1 MMWAV
6 ARPHGDEFAL
16 YHRGGRYRQSSERR
30 GERTVSKNP
39 GGKKNPLLAANRADR
54 NRKIFIQ
61 VAVAAV
67 LIGLIA
73 AIGIGVA
80 VKKARK
86 DDPGPTPSIPAAA
99 NKTPDGVTGTITDNG
114 AVRIGKPN
122 AKVTVR
128 VVADLQ
134 CPACKGFEGANA
146 QVLADAVNNGTAA
159 VEYDVIAFLDKA
171 STTRYSTRAANAS
184 YCVAEADP
192 TKYQAWVSS
201 MFAQQPPEGGAGLP
215 NDKLVQIAKDAGYPD
230 AVANCITD
238 VKYDKYIQA
247 RTDDVL
253 KSGIKSTPSV
263 FVNGKQVESSQEI
276 FGPGGLGPVIAAA
289 AAQ

>member
-1 MMWAV
+1 MMWPWPDHAGFGF
-6 ARPHGDEFAL
+6 RL
-16 YHRGGRYRQSSERR
+16 YHRGGRYRQASERR

-39 GGKKNPLLAANRADR
+39 GGKKNPLLAADRSER

-67 LIGLIA
+67 LIALIA

-86 DDPGPTPSIPAAA
+86 DDPGASPAIPAAVNQNA
-99 NKTPDGVTGTITDNG
+99 SGITGTITDNG
-114 AVRIGKPN
+114 AIRIGKPD

-134 CPACKGFEGANA
+134 CPACKGFEAANS
-146 QVLADAVNNGTAA
+146 QVLDDNVKNGTVA
-159 VEYDVIAFLDKA
+159 VEYNVIAFLDKA

-192 TKYQAWVSS
+192 TKYMAWLTS
-201 MFAQQPPEGGAGLP
+201 MFAQQPAEGGAGLT
-215 NDKLVQIAKDAGYPD
+215 NDKLAQIAKEAGYPD
-230 AVANCITD
+230 SVASCITD

-247 RTDDVL
+247 RTTDVL
-253 KSGIKSTPSV
+253 NTGIKSTPSV
-263 FVNGKQVESSQEI
+263 FVNGKQIQSSQELM
-276 FGPGGLGPVIAAA
+276 GPGGLAPVIAAA
-289 AAQ
+289 TAQ

>member
-1 MMWAV
+1 M
-6 ARPHGDEFAL
+6 
-16 YHRGGRYRQSSERR
+16 
-30 GERTVSKNP
+30 SKNP
-39 GGKKNPLLAANRADR
+39 GGKKNPLLAADRADR

-67 LIGLIA
+67 LIALIA

-99 NKTPDGVTGTITDNG
+99 NQNAAGITGTITDNG
-114 AVRIGKPN
+114 SVRIGKPD

-134 CPACKGFEGANA
+134 CPACKGFESANA
-146 QVLADAVNNGTAA
+146 QVLDEAVKNGTAA
-159 VEYDVIAFLDKA
+159 VEYNVIAFLDKA

-192 TKYQAWVSS
+192 SKYTAWVSA
-201 MFAQQPPEGGAGLP
+201 MFAQQPAEGGAGLP
-215 NDKLVQIAKDAGYPD
+215 DDKLVQIAKDVGYPD
-230 AVANCITD
+230 AVASCITD
-238 VKYDKYIQA
+238 LKYDKYIQA

-263 FVNGKQVESSQEI
+263 YINGKQVESSQEI
-276 FGPGGLGPVIAAA
+276 FGPGGLAPAIAAA

>member
-1 MMWAV
+1 M
-6 ARPHGDEFAL
+6 
-16 YHRGGRYRQSSERR
+16 
-30 GERTVSKNP
+30 SKNP
-39 GGKKNPLLAANRADR
+39 GGKKNPLLAADRSDR

-67 LIGLIA
+67 LVALIA

-86 DDPGPTPSIPAAA
+86 DDPGPTPSIAASA
-99 NKTPDGVTGTITDNG
+99 NQNADGLTGTITDNG
-114 AVRIGKPN
+114 SIRIGKPG

-134 CPACKGFEGANA
+134 CPACKGFESANS
-146 QVLADAVNNGTAA
+146 QVLDENVKNGTIA
-159 VEYDVIAFLDKA
+159 VEYNVIAFLDRM
-171 STTRYSTRAANAS
+171 SSTRYSTRAANAS

-192 TKYQAWVSS
+192 AKYMAWVTS
-201 MFAQQPPEGGAGLP
+201 MFAQQPPEGSAGLP
-215 NDKLVQIAKDAGYPD
+215 NEKLVQIAKDAGYPD
-230 AVANCITD
+230 SVASCITD

-247 RTDDVL
+247 RTNDVL
-253 KSGIKSTPSV
+253 NSGIESTPSV
-263 FVNGKQVESSQEI
+263 FVNGKQIKSNQELMT
-276 FGPGGLGPVIAAA
+276 PGGLAPAIAAA

>member
-1 MMWAV
+1 M
-6 ARPHGDEFAL
+6 
-16 YHRGGRYRQSSERR
+16 
-30 GERTVSKNP
+30 SKNP
-39 GGKKNPLLAANRADR
+39 GGKKNPLLAADRSDR

-61 VAVAAV
+61 VGVAAV
-67 LIGLIA
+67 LIALIA

-86 DDPGPTPSIPAAA
+86 DDPGPSPAIAAAA
-99 NKTPDGVTGTITDNG
+99 NADPAGITGTITDKG
-114 AVRIGKPN
+114 AIRIGKPG

-134 CPACKGFEGANA
+134 CPACKGFEAANS
-146 QVLADAVNNGTAA
+146 QVLDDNVKNGTIA
-159 VEYDVIAFLDKA
+159 VEYNVIAFLDKA
-171 STTRYSTRAANAS
+171 SSTRYSTRAANAS

-192 TKYQAWVSS
+192 SKYMAWLTS
-201 MFAQQPPEGGAGLP
+201 MFAQQPAEGGAGLP

-230 AVANCITD
+230 SVAGCITD

-247 RTDDVL
+247 RTDEVL
-253 KSGIKSTPSV
+253 KSGIQSTPSV
-263 FVNGKQVESSQEI
+263 FVNGKQIQSSQELM
-276 FGPGGLGPVIAAA
+276 GPGGLAPAIAAA

>member
-1 MMWAV
+1 M
-6 ARPHGDEFAL
+6 
-16 YHRGGRYRQSSERR
+16 
-30 GERTVSKNP
+30 SKNP
-39 GGKKNPLLAANRADR
+39 GGKKNPLLAADRAER

-67 LIGLIA
+67 LIALIA

-99 NKTPDGVTGTITDNG
+99 NQNAAGITGTITDNG
-114 AVRIGKPN
+114 SVRIGKPD

-146 QVLADAVNNGTAA
+146 KVLDEAVKNGTAA
-159 VEYDVIAFLDKA
+159 VEYNVIAFLDKA
-171 STTRYSTRAANAS
+171 STTRYSTRSANAS

-192 TKYQAWVSS
+192 SKYMAWVSA
-201 MFAQQPPEGGAGLP
+201 MFAQQPAEGGAGLP
-215 NDKLVQIAKDAGYPD
+215 DDKLVQIAKDVGYPD
-230 AVANCITD
+230 AVASCITD
-238 VKYDKYIQA
+238 LKYDKYIQA

-263 FVNGKQVESSQEI
+263 YVNGKQIESSQEI
-276 FGPGGLGPVIAAA
+276 FGPGGLAPVIAAA